1 MAYYNTL
8 IAEAGYLSNVR
19 LKLSQANGVTQ
30 ADLYTAQAH
39 AKAEIDAA
47 LSGAYDI
54 SMWADETP
62 GIIERI
68 ADMLSSAEVLN
79 YKYQRG
85 DTADGEDTNLPS
97 VIERDGR
104 ALMAMIAKGAISVVR
119 TDGLV
124 QARLAAPAL
133 PRTSIPEAE
142 FFPASSRTTSFGLGT
157 AQSLE
162 ELYRT
167 RGA

>member
-1 MAYYNTL
+1 VAYYNTL
-8 IAEAGYLSNVR
+8 VAEAGYLSNVR
-19 LKLSQANGVTQ
+19 LKSSQANGVTQ

-39 AKAEIDAA
+39 AKAEIDAT
-47 LSGAYDI
+47 LSAIYDI
-54 SMWADETP
+54 STWVDETP
-62 GIIERI
+62 GIIDRI

-97 VIERDGR
+97 VIERDAR
-104 ALMAMIAKGAISVVR
+104 ALLAMVAKGSIS
-119 TDGLV
+119 LV

-133 PRTSIPEAE
+133 PSTNVPEAE
-142 FFPASSRTTSFGLGT
+142 FFPASSRTTSFGAGT
-157 AQSLE
+157 AQNLE